1 MTEKVVKH
9 GLFYLKN
16 NKRGYFVFRIAIG
29 DDENVII
36 KELSEMITEVLK
48 KRKVKWIYI
57 KA

>member
-1 MTEKVVKH
+1 MA
-9 GLFYLKN
+9 FFILKN
-16 NKRGYFVFRIAIG
+16 IKRGYFVFRIAIC

-36 KELSEMITEVLK
+36 EELSEMITEVLK

>member
-1 MTEKVVKH
+1 MA
-9 GLFYLKN
+9 FFIFKN
-16 NKRGYFVFRIAIG
+16 IKRGYFVFRIAIG